1 MRVKR
6 DINTLSEILTEI
18 AFSVNCNISIKIK
31 DFVLDITYS
40 LRIINYKI
48 IWSSNLT
55 ILDSI
60 PPRNHLQVINI
71 IN

>member
-1 MRVKR
+1 MRVKS

-55 ILDSI
+55 ILELI
-60 PPRNHLQVINI
+60 PPRNHSQVINF